1 MVKDYDVSDINNI
14 KNICKDTQ
22 NILLLSTNKA
32 FVSRVLSSLGSLEA
46 YSTVFAF
53 EALKTYSNLDINN
66 LMNLNVHII
75 NSRGIDLTN
84 HHDTTFVNSFQ
95 KKYFARSTESILK
108 LDMIL

>member
-1 MVKDYDVSDINNI
+1 MVSDYDVSDINNI
-14 KNICKDTQ
+14 KNICNITQ

-32 FVSRVLSSLGSLEA
+32 FVSRVLSSLGSLA

-84 HHDTTFVNSFQ
+84 HHDTTFVNAFQ
-95 KKYFARSTESILK
+95 KSFLQIHKSTLK
-108 LDMIL
+108 